1 MPATGRDVERG
12 IIVVSHKLRGRACAT
27 GAIALTGA
35 AAFVAVGAARP
46 PSGPQISSVPTAN
59 QKAVGYAPASR
70 LSPELQQVVVA
81 QGATKLEN
89 PHGIVTFYG
98 YENDVTAA
106 DDPALPQMLPTP
118 QSATEAI
125 KTEPDKNTYLV
136 FKRGLGG
143 ADPAYDYGT
152 RFLYQGHENAA
163 KDAAGRSLGL
173 LSRIN
178 LDADAAHRVTLMAT
192 EDTSGAPIATIDG
205 STWDAFSQRLI
216 LTTENPAKPTYAA
229 TPDYPSTVE
238 DVSGALGRGGYEGV
252 QDDSAGNLWIVEDVG
267 GANKPTTTAKV
278 PNSFVYRYVPRHP
291 GDLSH
296 GRLEALQVLNGAGAP
311 ITAASQ
317 SALMAPDQVALHDY
331 GAALDTRWVPV
342 HDTATDGDAPF
353 SANAAA
359 KTARATPF
367 KRPENG
373 VFAPGSRFTEF
384 FFTET
389 GDTNAT
395 SAENGD
401 PATGA
406 GGAGGWTSIQK
417 LEQSSPSARTG
428 KLTLF
433 YRGNQAHAGFDNL
446 TFLSRDRLA
455 AVEDA
460 GDTLHAQRDALD
472 SGFVLDVDAD
482 YADAADEPVRWIA
495 EGRDASATIDAAN
508 GGFGKNDGDNELTGA
523 IVSDGDPG
531 PRGILGARTPNL
543 FDGGW
548 RWFYTQQHGDNTT
561 YEVVASSDDDRRRG
575 GF

>member
-1 MPATGRDVERG
+1 M
-12 IIVVSHKLRGRACAT
+12 SHKLPGRAWKT

-35 AAFVAVGAARP
+35 ATFVTVGLASP
-46 PSGPQISSVPTAN
+46 PSGPQIGSVPAAN
-59 QKAVGYAPASR
+59 QKAAGYAPASR
-70 LSPELQQVVVA
+70 LSPGLQQIALA

-89 PHGIVTFYG
+89 PHGIVIYYG
-98 YENDVTAA
+98 YENDVATA
-106 DDPALPQMLPTP
+106 DDPALAQMLPTP
-118 QSATEAI
+118 PSATEAI

-143 ADPAYDYGT
+143 ADPAYGYGT
-152 RFLYQGHENAA
+152 HFLYQGHENAA
-163 KDAAGRSLGL
+163 KDAAGRSAGL

-178 LDADAAHRVTLMAT
+178 LDADAEHRVTLMAT
-192 EDTSGAPIATIDG
+192 DDTSGAPIATIDG
-205 STWDAFSQRLI
+205 STWDPFSQRLI
-216 LTTENPAKPTYAA
+216 LTTESPTKPTYAA
-229 TPDYPSTVE
+229 TAGYPSTVE

-278 PNSFVYRYVPRHP
+278 PNSFVYRYVPRRP
-291 GDLSH
+291 GDLHH
-296 GRLEALQVLNGAGAP
+296 GRLEALQVLDAAGAP
-311 ITAASQ
+311 ITVASQ
-317 SALMAPDQVALHDY
+317 TALMASDQVALHDY
-331 GAALDTRWVPV
+331 GADLDTRWVAV

-353 SANAAA
+353 NANAAA
-359 KTARATPF
+359 KTAHATPF

-417 LEQSSPSARTG
+417 LVQSSPSATTG

-433 YRGNQAHAGFDNL
+433 YRGNEEHAGFDNL

-460 GDTLHAQRDALD
+460 GDTLHTQRNALD
-472 SGFVLDVDAD
+472 SGFVLDVDTD
-482 YADAADEPVRWIA
+482 YADPANQPVRWLA
-495 EGRDASATIDAAN
+495 EGRDAAATIDSAN
-508 GGFGKNDGDNELTGA
+508 AGFGKNDGDNELTGVIA
-523 IVSDGDPG
+523 SDGDPG
-531 PRGILGARTPNL
+531 PSGILGARSPSL
-543 FDGGW
+543 LDGDW
-548 RWFYTQQHGDNTT
+548 RWFYTQQHGDNIT
-561 YEVVASSDDDRRRG
+561 YEVVRSGSDDRRRG